1 MKTLRTPDERFENLP
16 GFDFAPHYVEVN
28 GLRMHYLDEGTGDP
42 ILCLHG
48 EPSWCYLYR
57 KMVPILALEHRVVAP
72 DLVGFG
78 RSDKPAE
85 RSAYTYAM
93 HHDAVVGFIEA
104 LDLRRITLVCQDW
117 GGLLGLPIA
126 TEMPDRFA
134 RLVIMNTGL
143 PTGDPPQTEAAKKS
157 AAAFAAWRGFAERTL
172 DLPIGFVI
180 KGATKS
186 NPSAEILAA
195 YEAPYPDATYKA
207 GAAQFPLLVPVAPGD
222 EAVPAMKRTRE
233 ALRQWTKPA
242 LVMFSDSDP
251 ITAGGD
257 EFFRR
262 TIPSAKDEPAVTI
275 RDAAHFLQ
283 EDKGEE
289 IADHIR
295 QFLARRPVTG

>member
-1 MKTLRTPDERFENLP
+1 MKTLRTPDERFTNLP
-16 GFDFAPHYVEVN
+16 GYSYAPHYVEVK
-28 GLRMHYLDEGTGDP
+28 GLRMHYLDEGQGDP

-57 KMVPILALEHRVVAP
+57 KMVPTLSREHRVVAP

-78 RSDKPAE
+78 RSDKPTE
-85 RSAYTYAM
+85 RSDYTYAF
-93 HHDAVVGFIEA
+93 HHDTVAGFIEA

-117 GGLLGLPIA
+117 GGLIGLPLA
-126 TEMPDRFA
+126 VEMADRFA
-134 RLVIMNTGL
+134 ALVIMNTGL
-143 PTGDPPQTEAAKKS
+143 PTGEAPQTEAAKKS
-157 AAAFAAWRGFAERTL
+157 AAAFAAWRGFAETMT
-172 DLPIGFVI
+172 DLPVGFVI

-186 NPSAEILAA
+186 KPSDEIVAA
-195 YEAPYPDATYKA
+195 YEAPFPDATYKA
-207 GAAQFPLLVPVAPGD
+207 GAAKFPLLVPIAPTD
-222 EAVPAMKRTRE
+222 EAAPAMQRTRE
-233 ALRQWTKPA
+233 ALAKWNKPA

-262 TIPSAKDEPAVTI
+262 LIPTAKNEPAITI

-289 IADHIR
+289 IAENIR
-295 QFLARRPVTG
+295 QFLARHKNA

>member
-1 MKTLRTPDERFENLP
+1 MKILRTPDERFRNLP
-16 GFDFAPHYVEVN
+16 GYSFEPHYVDVD
-28 GLRMHYLDEGTGDP
+28 GLRMHYLDEGKGDP

-57 KMVPILALEHRVVAP
+57 KMVPILSREHRMVAP

-85 RSAYTYAM
+85 RSDYTYSL
-93 HHDAVVGFIEA
+93 HHDTVTGFIKA
-104 LDLRRITLVCQDW
+104 LDLQRITLVCQDW
-117 GGLLGLPIA
+117 GGLIGLPIA
-126 TEMPDRFA
+126 TEMPERFKA
-134 RLVIMNTGL
+134 LVIMNTGL
-143 PTGDPPQTEAAKKS
+143 PTGEAPQTEAAKKS
-157 AAAFAAWRGFAERTL
+157 AAAFAAWRGFAERMT
-172 DLPIGFVI
+172 DLPVGFVI

-186 NPSAEILAA
+186 NPSDEIIAA
-195 YEAPYPDATYKA
+195 YEAPFPDASYKA
-207 GAAQFPLLVPVAPGD
+207 GAAKFPLLVPIAPTD
-222 EAVPAMKRTRE
+222 EASPVMQKTRE
-233 ALRQWTKPA
+233 ALKQWNKPA

-262 TIPSAKDEPAVTI
+262 TIPTAKDEPAVTI

-289 IADHIR
+289 IAEQIG
-295 QFLARRPVTG
+295 QFLARHAKA